1 MDEQPD
7 DESYLGA
14 YIFFVIFIVLGS
26 FFVLNLFVGVII
38 DNFNSLKRKVMKLNS
53 SSGLV
58 SPLIDHFAHAFKR
71 EHGV

>member
-1 MDEQPD
+1 MIILFFLQVNEQPD
-7 DESYLGA
+7 DESNLGA
-14 YIFFVIFIVLGS
+14 YVFFVIFIVLGS

-58 SPLIDHFAHAFKR
+58 LP
-71 EHGV
+71 